1 MCDWCKNKH
10 VNMFGKGRNDMPE
23 NRNCLPQFNGQATQ
37 GLRLL
42 SELFF
47 SCLIYFEFTCLRND
61 FMAAKGII

>member
-1 MCDWCKNKH
+1 
-10 VNMFGKGRNDMPE
+10 MPE

-42 SELFF
+42 PELFL